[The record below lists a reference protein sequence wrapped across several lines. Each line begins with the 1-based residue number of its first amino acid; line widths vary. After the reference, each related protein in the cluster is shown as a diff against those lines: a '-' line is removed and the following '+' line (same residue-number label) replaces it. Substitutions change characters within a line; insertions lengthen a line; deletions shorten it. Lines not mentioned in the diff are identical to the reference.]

1 MAAAVAISSTVKYG
15 IIGVGM
21 MGREHLINLH
31 HLRTEGVAVFAIA
44 DPHVP
49 SQDLA
54 LQLAQSF
61 NWPLKVLLRCIRFHI
76 KLDGNFFFWVYSIL
90 YFYSQYCCLINW
102 INDGHMNFGILNV
115 VVLLI

>member
-31 HLRTEGVAVFAIA
+31 YLRTEGVAVVAIA

-49 SQDLA
+49 SQDLT

-61 NWPLKVLLRCIRFHI
+61 NWPLKVLLFCIRFHI
-76 KLDGNFFFWVYSIL
+76 KLDGIFFF
-90 YFYSQYCCLINW
+90 F
-102 INDGHMNFGILNV
+102 FGYIQFCIFIHSTV
-115 VVLLI
+115 V

>member
-1 MAAAVAISSTVKYG
+1 MCVRISSQLTAMAAAVAISSTVKYG

-31 HLRTEGVAVFAIA
+31 HLRTEGVAVVAIA

-61 NWPLKVLLRCIRFHI
+61 NWPLKVLLFYIRFHI
-76 KLDGNFFFWVYSIL
+76 KLDGIFFFFLGI
-90 YFYSQYCCLINW
+90 F
-102 INDGHMNFGILNV
+102 NFVFLFT
-115 VVLLI
+115 VLLFN